1 MRPQLDRC
9 CCLEVKP
16 LDEEKRDKL
25 LVKIL
30 RIGESED
37 KGSNAIDVANE
48 LNLLRREGYDVDS
61 YFIMFL
67 GFLERY
73 GLRI

>member
-1 MRPQLDRC
+1 MRPQMHPC
-9 CCLEVKP
+9 CSLEVKP

-30 RIGESED
+30 KIGETED
-37 KGSNAIDVANE
+37 KGGNAVEAANE
-48 LNLLRREGYDVDS
+48 LNLLRREGYDVES

>member
-1 MRPQLDRC
+1 MHPC
-9 CCLEVKP
+9 CSLEVKP

-30 RIGESED
+30 RIGERED
-37 KGSNAIDVANE
+37 KGSNAIEVANE
-48 LNLLRREGYDVDS
+48 LKNLRKEGYDVDS

-67 GFLERY
+67 GFIQRY

>member
-1 MRPQLDRC
+1 MRQHIHPC
-9 CCLEVKP
+9 CSLEVKP

-25 LVKIL
+25 LMKIL
-30 RIGESED
+30 KIEESED
-37 KGSNAIDVANE
+37 KERNIIDVSNE
-48 LNLLRREGYDVDS
+48 LKLLRREGYDIES

-73 GLRI
+73 GLRT

>member
-1 MRPQLDRC
+1 MRPQSHRC
-9 CCLEVKP
+9 CSLEVKP